1 MGTMQKPSPL
11 TRLIWDF
18 YRENPEEL
26 IQLGLLGQ
34 CKLFR
39 RWGVLHIQCLTPEM
53 GEAVIELYNLI
64 KEPISQMRLA
74 PKIKISVK
82 NTEIAIFCV
91 KSEQII
97 A

>member
-1 MGTMQKPSPL
+1 MNKPSVL

-18 YRENPEEL
+18 YRENQEEL
-26 IQLGLLGQ
+26 NQLRLLGE

-53 GEAVIELYNLI
+53 GDAVIELYNLI

-82 NTEIAIFCV
+82 NTEIAIFYV
-91 KSEQII
+91 KSERII

>member
-1 MGTMQKPSPL
+1 MKKPSQL

-18 YRENPEEL
+18 YRENQEEL
-26 IQLGLLGQ
+26 NQLRLLGQ
-34 CKLFR
+34 CKVFR
-39 RWGVLHIQCLTPEM
+39 CWGVLHIHCLTPEM
-53 GEAVIELYNLI
+53 GKAVIQVYNLI

-82 NTEIAIFCV
+82 NTEIAIFHV
-91 KSEQII
+91 KSERII